1 MKSKSKPEFN
11 LQRYLDADHLTP
23 WQPGL
28 STITISDQRAIKS
41 DGIKPV
47 VCVVQFEERVALIDA
62 LCACFEIGAE
72 L

>member
-1 MKSKSKPEFN
+1 MKPQYK
-11 LQRYLDADHLTP
+11 DHLTP

-28 STITISDQRAIKS
+28 STITISDDRQLRE
-41 DGIKPV
+41 DGVKPV
-47 VCVVQFEERVALIDA
+47 VHIVQFEERVTLIDA

>member
-1 MKSKSKPEFN
+1 MNEPYKDQF
-11 LQRYLDADHLTP
+11 TP
-23 WQPGL
+23 WQCGL
-28 STITISDQRAIKS
+28 STITISDERQLRE

-47 VCVVQFEERVALIDA
+47 VCMVQFEERVALIDA

>member
-1 MKSKSKPEFN
+1 MNINKQYKDQF
-11 LQRYLDADHLTP
+11 TP

-28 STITISDQRAIKS
+28 STITISDERQLRE

-47 VCVVQFEERVALIDA
+47 VCIVQFEERVALIDA